1 MEDFVRQQLDAA
13 GGRIVYR
20 DLLALV
26 MAERPVDRSRL
37 PRALQALRKSGEL
50 HEDVVLDKA
59 TGKIVHTVIAG
70 QRPDSA
76 GVSDGSSAGN

>member
-1 MEDFVRQQLDAA
+1 MEAFVKQQLDAA

-37 PRALQALRKSGEL
+37 PRALQALRKSGDL
-50 HEDVVLDKA
+50 HEDVALDTA
-59 TGKIVHTVIAG
+59 TKKIVHTIIAG
-70 QRPDSA
+70 QRPDNS
-76 GVSDGSSAGN
+76 GVSDVSSAGN

>member
-1 MEDFVRQQLDAA
+1 MEAFVKQQLDAA

-37 PRALQALRKSGEL
+37 PRALRALRKAGDL
-50 HEDVVLDKA
+50 HEDVALDKA
-59 TGKIVHTVIAG
+59 TNKIVHTIIAG
-70 QRPDSA
+70 QRPA
-76 GVSDGSSAGN
+76 NPGVSDGSSSGN